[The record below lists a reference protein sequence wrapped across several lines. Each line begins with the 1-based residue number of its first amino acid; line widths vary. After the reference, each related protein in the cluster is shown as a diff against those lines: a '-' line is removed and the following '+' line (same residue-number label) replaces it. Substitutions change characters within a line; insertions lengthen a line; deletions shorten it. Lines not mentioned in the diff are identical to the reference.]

1 MWVSELANGCGLRQW
16 QTNSRIV
23 RVTAPDIG
31 TPFQFHS
38 ETLGAFSH
46 NAMPLR
52 APATHA
58 VVLAWA

>member
-1 MWVSELANGCGLRQW
+1 MWVSELVGRCGLRQW

-23 RVTAPDIG
+23 RAIAPDINS
-31 TPFQFHS
+31 PFQFHS
-38 ETLGAFSH
+38 EALGAFAH

-58 VVLAWA
+58 VFLTWA